1 LAGGAGCAAKDGE
14 WVGTSAGELS
24 SCASGTTLKGVDV
37 SSYQGSIDW
46 SSARAD
52 GITFGFAKATEGE
65 TIADSTFAGNWAG
78 MKAAGVV
85 RGAYH
90 FFHPNESATAQADFV
105 LSKVGTLEAGDLPI
119 VLDFEVLDG
128 VSEATAVADAVT
140 FLQTVTSATGKTAI
154 LYMSAE
160 FLSGSYSSLAP
171 YALWVANYGVSC
183 PGLPSEWSQWTFWQN
198 SDSGSVSGISG
209 GTDVDEFNGP
219 LSALTALTGGSG
231 GGSSSGG
238 SSGSSS
244 GSGSGGGSG
253 SGSGGGSSSGGGSG
267 SSSGGGSTSCTLG
280 GTTYAQNTCTETL
293 QCDNGAWVARS
304 GDASGCDSGVEPNG
318 ACITDTGTVVPQDT
332 CTSTLQCDDGV
343 WVDRVSDPAMCL
355 GSTTTSCDL
364 GGVTYAQNT
373 CTETLQCDSG
383 SWVARSSDPS
393 SCTTGVEPNGA
404 CITDTGAVD
413 PQNTCTTT
421 LQCDDGVWVD
431 RDTDPS
437 ACL

>member
-1 LAGGAGCAAKDGE
+1 MPVRFVAPSLLRASWLLAAIGFVAAGAGCAVKDGE

-37 SSYQGSIDW
+37 SSYQGSINW

-140 FLQTVTSATGKTAI
+140 FLQTVTHATGKTAI
-154 LYMSAE
+154 LYMSSG
-160 FLSGSYSSLAP
+160 FLGGSYASLAP
-171 YALWVANYGVSC
+171 YTLWVANYGVSC
-183 PGLPSEWSQWTFWQN
+183 PGLPSEWSRWSFWQN

-209 GTDVDEFNGP
+209 GTDVDEFNGT
-219 LSALTALTGGSG
+219 LTALTALTGGSG

-238 SSGSSS
+238 GR
-244 GSGSGGGSG
+244 
-253 SGSGGGSSSGGGSG
+253 
-267 SSSGGGSTSCTLG
+267 
-280 GTTYAQNTCTETL
+280 AQQRE
-293 QCDNGAWVARS
+293 QQRWGQRQRERRRVDVVHARR
-304 GDASGCDSGVEPNG
+304 
-318 ACITDTGTVVPQDT
+318 QDVRPEH
-332 CTSTLQCDDGV
+332 LH
-343 WVDRVSDPAMCL
+343 RDPAVRQRRV
-355 GSTTTSCDL
+355 GR
-364 GGVTYAQNT
+364 AF
-373 CTETLQCDSG
+373 E
-383 SWVARSSDPS
+383 
-393 SCTTGVEPNGA
+393 
-404 CITDTGAVD
+404 
-413 PQNTCTTT
+413 
-421 LQCDDGVWVD
+421 
-431 RDTDPS
+431 
-437 ACL
+437 

>member
-1 LAGGAGCAAKDGE
+1 MHCRSARPSLLRASWLLAAIGLVAAGAGCATKNGE
-14 WVGTSAGELS
+14 WVGTSAGQLA
-24 SCASGTTLKGVDV
+24 SCASGSTLQGVDV
-37 SSYQGSIDW
+37 SSYQGTVDW
-46 SSARAD
+46 SSAHAA
-52 GITFGFAKATEGE
+52 GIAFGFAKATEGD
-65 TIADSTFAGNWAG
+65 TLVDSSFAGNWAG

-90 FFHPNESATAQADFV
+90 FFHPEESATAQANFV
-105 LSKVGTLEAGDLPI
+105 LSTVGTLEAGDLPI

-160 FLSGSYSSLAP
+160 FLSGSYASLAP
-171 YALWVANYGVSC
+171 YTLWVANYGVSC
-183 PGLPSEWSQWTFWQN
+183 PGLPSEFSKWSFWQN
-198 SDSGSVSGISG
+198 SDDGNVSGISG
-209 GTDVDEFNGP
+209 GTDTDVFNGT
-219 LSALTALTGGSG
+219 LSALTALAGGSG

-267 SSSGGGSTSCTLG
+267 SGSGSGGGSTSCSLG

-304 GDASGCDSGVEPNG
+304 GDASGCDGGIEPNG
-318 ACITDTGTVVPQDT
+318 ACITDAGAVVPQNT

-343 WVDRVSDPAMCL
+343 WVDRYGDP
-355 GSTTTSCDL
+355 D
-364 GGVTYAQNT
+364 
-373 CTETLQCDSG
+373 
-383 SWVARSSDPS
+383 
-393 SCTTGVEPNGA
+393 
-404 CITDTGAVD
+404 
-413 PQNTCTTT
+413 
-421 LQCDDGVWVD
+421 
-431 RDTDPS
+431 